1 MEIQSSMF
9 PEFLGTASKAT
20 IETSDTVVIL
30 AIADLGSATGAAN
43 TQPNHQGCPWEVH
56 RSTVVLLAMNSS
68 AINCHSPGKS
78 QLPRIPFLRPDAPT
92 KVTL

>member
-20 IETSDTVVIL
+20 IKTSDTVVIL

-68 AINCHSPGKS
+68 AINCHSPGK
-78 QLPRIPFLRPDAPT
+78 IA
-92 KVTL
+92 VTENPVCASD